1 LSGARLELTSF
12 LDVITIILLALLV
25 SQRERDTESALQAAA
40 EGSSMNAALSE
51 LREGQVRAV
60 EAEQA
65 MAAELARAGVALAEE
80 RALRE
85 ALEASARREERRG
98 ALSEAAAA
106 ASERLF
112 SQALTVVFFD
122 IEGDAIVRHY
132 TIDDPAPHTLPLR
145 VALTNTVVEPGGP
158 PTKEYIGDTLQR
170 LALAID
176 NRLVQRGPEDR
187 VFYVML
193 DADGRTSCAA
203 LSGLRR
209 EMTANPALVVIL
221 PPSLCE

>member
-25 SQRERDTESALQAAA
+25 SQRESDTLAEQEAAA
-40 EGSSMNAALSE
+40 EASGQMAALEQLRDESE
-51 LREGQVRAV
+51 RAS
-60 EAEQA
+60 AERDTA
-65 MAAELARAGVALAEE
+65 AAELENARAALVEE
-80 RALRE
+80 RARRE
-85 ALEASARREERRG
+85 ALEASAQRDERRN
-98 ALSEAAAA
+98 ALSEAAQA

-112 SQALTVVFFD
+112 SQALTVVFFE

-132 TIDDPAPHTLPLR
+132 TIDDPTPYTLPLR
-145 VALTNTVVEPGGP
+145 VALTNTVMEAGSS

-176 NRLVQRGPEDR
+176 NRLVQRAPEDR

-193 DADGRTSCAA
+193 DSDGRTSCAA

-209 EMTANPALVVIL
+209 ELTANPALVVIL